1 MRDLLSNEMTSVS
14 GGAVYS
20 FPLKP
25 GVEVVGMEAF
35 IVGWEIESWYEPGV
49 FVDKYF
55 EVQTPI
61 FEYYPIYDQTVTY
74 VYS

>member
-1 MRDLLSNEMTSVS
+1 MRQLLTQEVQSVA
-14 GGAVYS
+14 GGVVYE
-20 FPLKP
+20 FALKP
-25 GVEVVGMEAF
+25 GVEVVGMEAVL
-35 IVGWEIESWYEPGV
+35 VGWDIESWYEPGV

-61 FEYYPIYDQTVTY
+61 FEYYTIYDQTVTY